1 MSSSDRTAADAVM
14 ILESL
19 ARILR
24 TSPHG
29 SPGDDNEIQAGYVDD
44 AAGALI
50 RDARLSDTDLENTR
64 KYGGRE
70 WDGALLYAL
79 FPDTMIQELHARLP
93 R

>member
-1 MSSSDRTAADAVM
+1 MSSSERSAADAVM

-19 ARILR
+19 ARVLR

-29 SPGDDNEIQAGYVDD
+29 SPGADNEIQAGYVDD
-44 AAGALI
+44 AVGALI
-50 RDARLSDTDLENTR
+50 RDANVSADELDNHRR
-64 KYGGRE
+64 MGGRE

>member
-1 MSSSDRTAADAVM
+1 MSSSERTAADAVM

-29 SPGDDNEIQAGYVDD
+29 SPDDNEIQAGYVDD

-50 RDARLSDTDLENTR
+50 RDASLAGADLENTR
-64 KYGGRE
+64 NYGGRE